1 MKLSTWET
9 GTKVMRNDGTGR
21 AAWYR
26 VVGNGVFEICTKSSA
41 RTQVK
46 RRTVRDE
53 STAAQ
58 AVDKFIEGC

>member
-1 MKLSTWET
+1 
-9 GTKVMRNDGTGR
+9 MRNDGTGR